1 MRMKQLILLAAL
13 LLSFRSATAEEPLR
27 KVANVE
33 LKALTGEMVPIPMF
47 GEKHLMIFY
56 VDPDRH
62 KQNEAFTYELEES
75 HRADSENILGFGV
88 LNLKDTMLPNGIVRT
103 MARKRTEKN
112 GALVLADE
120 ERTLATKW
128 GLGDCNNA
136 FTLIFVTKEGEIAFL
151 RKGELTEADKAEF
164 YRVLERYR

>member
-1 MRMKQLILLAAL
+1 MKKMAMLAAL
-13 LLSFRSATAEEPLR
+13 LICCTVAMAQVRPHKVENVLLR
-27 KVANVE
+27 GLDGSKTS
-33 LKALTGEMVPIPMF
+33 LPSF

-62 KQNEAFTYELEES
+62 KQNEAFTYELEET
-75 HRADSENILGFGV
+75 HRAESDQILGFGV

-120 ERTLATKW
+120 ERTLATEW
-128 GLGDCNNA
+128 GLGDCNNR

-151 RKGELTEADKAEF
+151 RKGELTEQDKEEF
-164 YRVLERYR
+164 YRVLDQYR

>member
-1 MRMKQLILLAAL
+1 MKQWSLLPVL
-13 LLSFRSATAEEPLR
+13 LLLVGVATAQERPQAVENVVLR
-27 KVANVE
+27 SLDGKQC
-33 LKALTGEMVPIPMF
+33 ALPSF

-75 HRADSENILGFGV
+75 RRANSDEILGFGV

-120 ERTLATKW
+120 ERTLATAW
-128 GLGDCNNA
+128 GLGDCNNL
-136 FTLIFVTKEGEIAFL
+136 FTLLFVSKEGEIVFL
-151 RKGELTEADKAEF
+151 RKGELSEADKEAF
-164 YRVLERYR
+164 YRVLDQYR